1 VARHLTEIID
11 EMIETYRVRMTALPK
26 FKIISSGEELED
38 IDGHRIYIIEADDEV
53 LAWMKVTF
61 VEGKDYITSRTL
73 KGVWIETSDSKIIT
87 LLRLKWTTN

>member
-1 VARHLTEIID
+1 
-11 EMIETYRVRMTALPK
+11 MTALPK